1 MADMVDDD
9 QRRADYIQKRLTGA
23 TDDKQPMAFSSRTS
37 QYEKNGQYATN
48 GGLGSVPHLKSLST
62 TATTNSAPDGT
73 SAVTQTV
80 IIDSG
85 SDVSWVQCKPCPL
98 PMCHRQR
105 DPLFDPAMSTT
116 YAAVP
121 CTSAACAQLGPYR
134 RGCSANAQC
143 QFGINYGDGSTA
155 TGTYSFDDL
164 TLGPYDV
171 IRGFRFGCAHADR
184 GSAFDYDVAG
194 SLALGGG
201 SQSLVQQTATRY
213 GRVFSYCL
221 PPTAS
226 SLGFLVLGVPPERAQ
241 LIPSFVS
248 TPLLSS
254 SMAPT
259 FYRVLLRA
267 IIVAGRPLAVPPAV
281 FSASSVID
289 SSTIIS
295 RLPPTAYQAL
305 RAAFRSA
312 MTMYRAA
319 PPVSILDTCYDF
331 TGVRSITLPSI
342 ALVFDGGATV
352 NLDAAGILLGSCLA
366 FAPTASDR
374 MPGFIGNVQQKT
386 LEGCS
391 ANAQCQFG
399 INYGDGSTAT
409 GTYSFDDL
417 TLGPYDVDRQGLP
430 LRTATQ
436 YGRVFSYC
444 IPPSPSSLGFITL
457 GVPPQRAALVP
468 TFVSTPLL
476 SSSSMP
482 PTFYRVLLRAII
494 VAGRPLPV
502 PPTVFST
509 SSVIASTTVISRL
522 PPTAYQALRAA
533 FRRAM
538 TMYRT
543 APPVS
548 ILDTCYDFTGV
559 RSITLPSIA
568 LVFDGGATVNLDAAG
583 ILLQGCLAFAPTATD
598 RMPGFIGNVQ
608 QRTLEVVYDVPGKAI
623 RFRSAAC

>member
-23 TDDKQPMAFSSRTS
+23 TDDKQPMAFDSKTS
-37 QYEKNGQYATN
+37 QYVTSGQYATN
-48 GGLGSVPHLKSLST
+48 GAIGSVPHLKSLST

-386 LEGCS
+386 LE
-391 ANAQCQFG
+391 
-399 INYGDGSTAT
+399 
-409 GTYSFDDL
+409 
-417 TLGPYDVDRQGLP
+417 
-430 LRTATQ
+430 
-436 YGRVFSYC
+436 
-444 IPPSPSSLGFITL
+444 
-457 GVPPQRAALVP
+457 
-468 TFVSTPLL
+468 
-476 SSSSMP
+476 
-482 PTFYRVLLRAII
+482 
-494 VAGRPLPV
+494 
-502 PPTVFST
+502 
-509 SSVIASTTVISRL
+509 
-522 PPTAYQALRAA
+522 
-533 FRRAM
+533 
-538 TMYRT
+538 
-543 APPVS
+543 
-548 ILDTCYDFTGV
+548 
-559 RSITLPSIA
+559 
-568 LVFDGGATVNLDAAG
+568 
-583 ILLQGCLAFAPTATD
+583 
-598 RMPGFIGNVQ
+598 
-608 QRTLEVVYDVPGKAI
+608 VVYDVPAKAM
-623 RFRSAAC
+623 RFRTAAC